1 MSRLLLLFCFI
12 SSPSW
17 CDSTDRTV
25 TVGWII
31 TDITLKQTVGAFD
44 APGIGKSQITQ
55 HQSDAPEHSLLA
67 KIYETHHECQKA
79 LRKLSSLRVGSQEVK
94 VGDGQSRFYS
104 FKKTDKHLFQTVEM
118 CLEIKDQR
126 Q

>member
-12 SSPSW
+12 ASPSW
-17 CDSTDRTV
+17 CDSTDGTV

-31 TDITLKQTVGAFD
+31 TDITLKQTADAFD
-44 APGIGKSQITQ
+44 APNISKSQIT
-55 HQSDAPEHSLLA
+55 HYQSDAPEHRLLA
-67 KIYETHHECQKA
+67 KIYETLHECQKA
-79 LRKLSSLRVGSQEVK
+79 LRKLSSLRIGSQEVK
-94 VGDGQSRFYS
+94 VGNGQSQFYR

-126 Q
+126 